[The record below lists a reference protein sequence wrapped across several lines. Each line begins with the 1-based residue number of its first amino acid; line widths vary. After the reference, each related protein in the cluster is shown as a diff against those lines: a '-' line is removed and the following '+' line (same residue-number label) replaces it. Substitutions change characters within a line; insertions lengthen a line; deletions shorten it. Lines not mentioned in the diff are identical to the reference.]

1 MRAWDGINIS
11 RSAMFLLLGDPVG
24 NVVDWE
30 STPSSVARGSMRELV
45 VPLLERGGVLQRYL

>member
-1 MRAWDGINIS
+1 
-11 RSAMFLLLGDPVG
+11 MFLLLGDPVG